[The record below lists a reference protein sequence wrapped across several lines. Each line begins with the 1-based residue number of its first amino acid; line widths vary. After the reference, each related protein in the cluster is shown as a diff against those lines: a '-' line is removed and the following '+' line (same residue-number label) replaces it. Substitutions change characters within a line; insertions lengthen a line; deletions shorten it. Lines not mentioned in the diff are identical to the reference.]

1 MTDELR
7 DELHEKIIDSCI
19 SFGFAAATNDLVK
32 GAKAVDAILA
42 LIQSENSRAVT
53 NFAILVLNE
62 VKDMPGDQA
71 RGLEM
76 KIMNHLVPLFPLSK
90 PTEPHD
96 IFPGTL
102 EGVDK
107 LSIRK
112 KK

>member
-42 LIQSENSRAVT
+42 LIQSENSKAVRE
-53 NFAILVLNE
+53 FAE
-62 VKDMPGDQA
+62 TVKEWPELPDIKLIDFINKL
-71 RGLEM
+71 LE
-76 KIMNHLVPLFPLSK
+76 HRSLLEL